1 MSRRA
6 NPKVVGAFVL
16 GAVGLIVAG
25 VVAFGSG
32 AFLHDRPRA
41 VVFFDG
47 AITGLSDGAPVNVRG
62 VRVGS
67 VKNIKLNLHAEDLK
81 VDIAVYVEFEP
92 ERISAIGNVRTG
104 ILRDAVAN
112 GLRAKLISQS
122 FVTGQLAV
130 ELDYLPETPIRLV
143 GLDRSVP
150 EIPTVKSDLES
161 VKEFIGN
168 LPLEELVGSALKTL
182 QSIDQLASS
191 PELRALPGRL
201 LADVD
206 EAKLLLASL
215 RETVEPISTSLL
227 DTSAQARDT
236 LKSAD
241 QQMTLIG
248 TKSETALKSIEQAAK
263 QAEVALTSVNSLVA
277 RGSAQRGE
285 LDQTMRNLSAL
296 TASLRSLADQL
307 ERNPQILLTGKRQ

>member
-1 MSRRA
+1 
-6 NPKVVGAFVL
+6 
-16 GAVGLIVAG
+16 
-25 VVAFGSG
+25 
-32 AFLHDRPRA
+32 
-41 VVFFDG
+41 
-47 AITGLSDGAPVNVRG
+47 

>member
-6 NPKVVGAFVL
+6 NPKIVGAFVL
-16 GAVGLIVAG
+16 GAIGLFVAG

-32 AFLHDRPRA
+32 AFLHQRPRA
-41 VVFFDG
+41 VAYFEG
-47 AITGLSDGAPVNVRG
+47 SITGLSEGAPVNLRG

-67 VKNIKLNLHAEDLK
+67 VSNIKLNLHTDDLK
-81 VDIAVYVEFEP
+81 VDIAVYLEFEP
-92 ERISAIGNVRTG
+92 ERFSSIGAVRTG
-104 ILRDAVAN
+104 VLPDAVEK

-130 ELDYLPETPIRLV
+130 EIDYLPDTPIRLV
-143 GLDRSVP
+143 GLDQSVP

-168 LPLEELVGSALKTL
+168 LPLEELTASALKMV
-182 QSIDQLASS
+182 QSIDRLASD
-191 PELRALPGRL
+191 PDLHALVSSL
-201 LADVD
+201 LDNAN
-206 EAKLLLASL
+206 EAKLLLADL
-215 RETVEPISTSLL
+215 RETIAPVSTSLL

-236 LKSAD
+236 LKSAGE
-241 QQMTLIG
+241 QITSVG
-248 TKSETALKSIEQAAK
+248 AKSETTLKSIEQAAK
-263 QAEVALTSVNSLVA
+263 QADVALASVNSLVA
-277 RGSAQRGE
+277 RGGAQRGE
-285 LDQTMRNLSAL
+285 LDQTLRNLSAL